1 MSKIDLRES
10 FDIEVQRREELVLPK
25 MTSGQESLM
34 LANSLQLSGH
44 TSIHSQDPKGNTI
57 DFEEGSNLIVTS
69 GKKGIISF
77 IIRTLD
83 SGANTG
89 ALVATDRCFNRIA
102 LGSGGATS
110 VASTDVKLVNEL
122 DIMGSIDSTWNSD
135 TGLTG
140 GGSGS
145 GFTSASHFDYVK
157 DATNSSNAFNPTT
170 SQFSREL
177 VCDEGGSGDFYM
189 STEDS
194 GLTAVWYAKFTISG
208 LSVYFAGTPSIII
221 SEAGIVNQATPTETG
236 GGDNYILARRTFTN
250 KQVKDDD
257 TLTITW
263 KITIK

>member
-10 FDIEVQRREELVLPK
+10 FDIEVQKREEMVLPK

-34 LANSLQLSGH
+34 MANTLQLSGH
-44 TSIHSQDPKGNTI
+44 TSIHTQDPKGNTI

-77 IIRTLD
+77 IIGTLD

-89 ALVATDRCFNRIA
+89 ALVASDRCFNRIA

-122 DIMGSIDSTWNSD
+122 DIVGSIDSTWNSD
-135 TGLTG
+135 DGTTGAR
-140 GGSGS
+140 SGS
-145 GFTSASHFDYVK
+145 NITSASHFDYVK
-157 DATNSSNAFNPTT
+157 DATNADNDFNPATA
-170 SQFSREL
+170 QFSREL
-177 VCDEGGSGDFYM
+177 VCDPAGSDDFYM
-189 STEDS
+189 TTEDS
-194 GLTAVWYAKFTISG
+194 GLTAVWYAKFTIDD
-208 LSVYFAGTPSIII
+208 LSVYFGGTPSIII

-236 GGDNYILARRTFTN
+236 AGDNYILARRTFTN